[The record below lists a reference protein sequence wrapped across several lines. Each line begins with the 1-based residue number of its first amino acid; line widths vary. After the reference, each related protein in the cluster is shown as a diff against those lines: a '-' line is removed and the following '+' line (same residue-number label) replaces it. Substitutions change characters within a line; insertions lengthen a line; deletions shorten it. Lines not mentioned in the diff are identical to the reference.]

1 MFIRRL
7 LEALIKNKN
16 MRKFFLILL
25 TIPLVFIIISYT
37 VRETRDS
44 VPQEFDDHKTQTNWW
59 KLYSEICDRKN
70 NKNKYLCNNLTLF
83 HRSLSF

>member
-25 TIPLVFIIISYT
+25 TVPLVFIIISYT

-59 KLYSEICDRKN
+59 NLYSEICDGKN
-70 NKNKYLCNNLTLF
+70 NKNKYLSNHLTLF